1 MSFGPLISIIS
12 RPMLAGILV
21 ALALAGV
28 QTWRLQ
34 RAQLTA
40 AELRTELQAQRLQAA
55 EDRAQAVAAS
65 ASAAAAYRN
74 IEQAWINKHQ
84 EIARE
89 AQDQARRTAA
99 AAVDARLAGDSLR
112 QRAEQLAATCSAA
125 APNPAVA
132 SSGPTTTNPAA
143 VLADVLRRVEET
155 GRELAKIAD
164 DRGTAGVACE
174 RAFLGLLKSHEAEA
188 KLPR

>member
-40 AELRTELQAQRLQAA
+40 AELRAELQAQRRQAA

-65 ASAAAAYRN
+65 ASAAAAYRS

-84 EIARE
+84 EIARD
-89 AQDQARRTAA
+89 AQDQARAIEAA
-99 AAVDARLAGDSLR
+99 RAAGRMAADGLR
-112 QRAEQLAATCSAA
+112 QRAQQLAATAACPAPTAPDPASA
-125 APNPAVA
+125 P
-132 SSGPTTTNPAA
+132 SSPPTPSPAA
-143 VLADVLRRVEET
+143 VLADVLGRLEEA
-155 GRELAKIAD
+155 GRELAAVAD
-164 DRGTAGVACE
+164 ARGTAGTACE
-174 RAFLGLLKSHEAEA
+174 RAYQALVEAHPA
-188 KLPR
+188 NR